1 MITVIFATR
10 NGMRTLPSVLDAYLR
25 LQVPDRGWK
34 LIVVDNAS
42 TDRSRDAIDSFQDR
56 LPLTSLSEKKPGK
69 NAALNAALAHIEG
82 DLVVLTDDDVFPRP
96 DWLACMRAAADNQPA
111 YSIFG
116 GVVVP
121 RWEITP
127 PDWVMKWVPLEPVFT
142 LTPPSL
148 REGPVDHHFVFGPN
162 MAVRA
167 KVFEEGFRFDPTI
180 GPQGSNYA
188 MGSETEFVNRLA
200 SQGHTA
206 WHVRNAQVEHFI
218 RDFQMT
224 SSWIMG
230 RAIRFG
236 RGLYRVGSKEQSTE
250 LPTWLGVPR
259 YLFKEML
266 RQSALLSK
274 NLLTFHSEAAFR
286 ARWDLNVVRGQIIE
300 SYRSGRRPTEGAS
313 GVGQKRGRT

>member
-10 NGMRTLPSVLDAYLR
+10 NGMRTIPAVLESYLR
-25 LQVPDRGWK
+25 LEVPRGGWK
-34 LIVVDNAS
+34 LVVVDNAS
-42 TDRSRDAIDSFQDR
+42 TDRSREAIESFQDR
-56 LPLTSLSEKKPGK
+56 LPLTSLSEKTPGK
-69 NAALNAALAHIEG
+69 NAALNAAIAHIEG
-82 DLVVLTDDDVFPRP
+82 DLVVLTDDDAFPRP
-96 DWLACMRAAADNQPA
+96 DWLVCMRAAADDQAA
-111 YSIFG
+111 YSVFG

-121 RWEITP
+121 RWENTP
-127 PDWVMKWVPLEPVFT
+127 PDWIEKWVPLEPVFT

-167 KVFEEGFRFDPTI
+167 RVFEEGFRFDPTI

-188 MGSETEFVNRLA
+188 MGSETEFVSRLA
-200 SQGHTA
+200 SQGYAA
-206 WHVRNAQVEHFI
+206 WHVRNARVEHFI

-224 SSWIMG
+224 RSWIMG

-236 RGLYRVGSKEQSTE
+236 RGMYRMGRKEQGADVV
-250 LPTWLGVPR
+250 TWLGVPR
-259 YLFKEML
+259 YLFREAL

-274 NLLTFHSEAAFR
+274 SLLTFRPEVAFR

-300 SYRSGRRPTEGAS
+300 SYRSGRRQTEGVS
-313 GVGQKRGRT
+313 

>member
-10 NGMRTLPSVLDAYLR
+10 NGMRTLPAVFDAYLR
-25 LQVPDRGWK
+25 LQAPEGGWK

-42 TDRSRDAIDSFQDR
+42 SDRSRDAIDSFRDR
-56 LPLTSLSEKKPGK
+56 LPLTSLSEKKAGK
-69 NAALNAALAHIEG
+69 NAALNAAIAHIEG

-96 DWLACMRAAADNQPA
+96 DWLASMRAAADNQPA
-111 YSIFG
+111 YAIFG

-127 PDWVMKWVPLEPVFT
+127 PDWVVKWVPLEPVFT

-148 REGPVDHHFVFGPN
+148 GEGPVDHHFVFGPN

-200 SQGHTA
+200 SRGYIA

-224 SSWIMG
+224 RSWIMG

-236 RGLYRVGSKEQSTE
+236 RGQYRMWRNEQAAE
-250 LPTWLGVPR
+250 VVTWLGVPR
-259 YLFKEML
+259 YLFREML

-274 NLLTFHSEAAFR
+274 SLLTFRPEAAFR
-286 ARWDLNVVRGQIIE
+286 ARWELNVVRGQIIE
-300 SYRSGRRPTEGAS
+300 SYRSGRRPTEG
-313 GVGQKRGRT
+313 TP

>member
-1 MITVIFATR
+1 MLTVIFATR
-10 NGMRTLPSVLDAYLR
+10 NGMRTLPAVLDAYLR
-25 LQVPDRGWK
+25 LQIPEGGWK
-34 LIVVDNAS
+34 LIVIDNAS
-42 TDRSRDAIDSFQDR
+42 TDRSHDTIISFKDR
-56 LPLTSLSEKKPGK
+56 LPLTCLSEEKLGK
-69 NAALNAALAHIEG
+69 NAALNAAVAHVEG

-96 DWLACMRAAADNQPA
+96 DWLTSMRSAADDQPG

-116 GVVVP
+116 GVVLP

-127 PDWVMKWVPLEPVFT
+127 PDWVVKRVPLEPVFT

-148 REGPVDHHFVFGPN
+148 REGPVNHHFVFGPN
-162 MAVRA
+162 MAVRT

-188 MGSETEFVNRLA
+188 MGSETEFVSRLA
-200 SQGHTA
+200 NQGYAA

-224 SSWIMG
+224 SSWIMR

-236 RGLYRVGSKEQSTE
+236 RGLYRMGSTE
-250 LPTWLGVPR
+250 RPTDTPAWLGVPR

-266 RQSALLSK
+266 RQAALLSK
-274 NLLTFHSEAAFR
+274 GLLTFRSETVFR
-286 ARWDLNVVRGQIIE
+286 ARWDLNVLRGQIIE
-300 SYRSGRRPTEGAS
+300 AYRSGGQPTERAP
-313 GVGQKRGRT
+313 

>member
-10 NGMRTLPSVLDAYLR
+10 NGMRTLPAVLDAYLR

-69 NAALNAALAHIEG
+69 NAALNAAIAHIEG

-96 DWLACMRAAADNQPA
+96 DWLACMRVAADNQPA

-116 GVVVP
+116 GVVLP

-127 PDWVMKWVPLEPVFT
+127 PDWVVKWVPLEPVFT

-236 RGLYRVGSKEQSTE
+236 RGLYRMGSNERSTE
-250 LPTWLGVPR
+250 MPTWLGVPR
-259 YLFKEML
+259 YLFKEVL

-274 NLLTFHSEAAFR
+274 NLLTFHSEEAFR

-300 SYRSGRRPTEGAS
+300 SYRSGRRPTEGA
-313 GVGQKRGRT
+313 R